1 MITSVLAKKKASS
14 VVTLT
19 IVGVRSDGSL
29 EDELNY
35 EWIEQSKYIDDL
47 VKIRQ
52 KAKLKVRKYK
62 SQIKIFDLNRQQI
75 KEWGEAQQI
84 LYHYSQIKQY
94 L

>member
-1 MITSVLAKKKASS
+1 MSVLAKKKASS
-14 VVTLT
+14 VVTLS

-52 KAKLKVRKYK
+52 KSKLKVRKYK
-62 SQIKIFDLNRQQI
+62 SEIKIFDLNRQQI
-75 KEWGEAQQI
+75 KEWGEAQ
-84 LYHYSQIKQY
+84 
-94 L
+94 